1 MQTGPQPARLVPSS
15 PQSTISDTFKAVPIK
30 FLMGGV
36 SIAISIAAYGIYLW
50 QTSRVRG
57 TQPHPFSWLLWGL
70 VTGVAYFVQ
79 ASTGGGAGS
88 WVSGFT
94 AAMCIVIGLFSLF
107 KHRWQFGLFDWM
119 SLGAGL
125 ILLVY
130 YLSVKNVFSSAILAT
145 AMDVVGY
152 GPTVKK
158 GWVKPY
164 NDSVSSFA
172 LNSIKFVPA
181 LFALK
186 SYSVTTWLY
195 PSTLVL
201 VNAAVAIM
209 LFLRRRNVTPGIDAS
224 KRVRARLEH

>member
-1 MQTGPQPARLVPSS
+1 
-15 PQSTISDTFKAVPIK
+15 
-30 FLMGGV
+30 MGGA

-50 QTSRVRG
+50 QTSRKRG

-70 VTGVAYFVQ
+70 VTGVAFIVQ
-79 ASTGGGAGS
+79 VSTGGGAGS
-88 WVSGFT
+88 WVTGF
-94 AAMCIVIGLFSLF
+94 ASSMCFVIGLYSLF
-107 KHRWQFGLFDWM
+107 KHRWQFGLFDWL
-119 SLGAGL
+119 SVSAGT
-125 ILLVY
+125 ILLLY
-130 YLSVKNVFSSAILAT
+130 YLLAKNAISSAIFAT

-158 GWVKPY
+158 GWAKPY
-164 NDSVSSFA
+164 NDSATSFA

-201 VNAAVAIM
+201 VNGAVAIM
-209 LFLRRRNVTPGIDAS
+209 LFLRRRNVAPSIDAS
-224 KRVRARLEH
+224 